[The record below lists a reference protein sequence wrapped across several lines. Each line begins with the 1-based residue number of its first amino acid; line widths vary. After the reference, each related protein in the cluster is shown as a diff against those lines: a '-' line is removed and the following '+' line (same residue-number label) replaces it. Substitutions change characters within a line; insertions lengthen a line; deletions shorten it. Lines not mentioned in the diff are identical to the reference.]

1 MRPVPMR
8 PVLMQMSRR
17 GFLGAAVAVTVARCS
32 REPEPDE
39 TAIRQA
45 IERLHQDWVAELRKN
60 QASQQAQ
67 TPELFRGPP
76 NVNLAFEASLDLR
89 ITSVRKIHCDPAP
102 NGELG
107 YVCVAV
113 VGASVAGR
121 APVLQNIQGR
131 FVRGGT
137 KWLVHNLVVLSTGG

>member
-1 MRPVPMR
+1 MR
-8 PVLMQMSRR
+8 LGRR
-17 GFLGAAVAVTVARCS
+17 RFLGTAIAGAVAGCS

-45 IERLHQDWVAELRKN
+45 IERLHEEWAAELRKD
-60 QASQQAQ
+60 QQSRQAQ
-67 TPELFRGPP
+67 IPELFRGPP
-76 NVNLAFEASLDLR
+76 NVNLAFEASLQLR
-89 ITSVRKIHCDPAP
+89 ITSVRKIRCDPAP

-113 VGASVAGR
+113 VGASVAGQ

-137 KWLVHNLVVLSTGG
+137 KWLVHDLVVLKTGG